1 MLPKILVGNVEDHK
15 EFFANEAI
23 NENFVLQ
30 IDGAVTNIS
39 ELREWIVFC
48 QNVLDKEGNY
58 MVCIWN
64 AGQLSAE
71 AQSILLKPL
80 EEKYEKTRFF
90 LITERES
97 DLLATIISRCE
108 VIFLEVILKEEKY
121 WKEVRLCWQKGPS
134 QIIEFAEKFNF
145 DELEGLFFEVANKLK
160 RELAL
165 GVTLKRVKVLD
176 KTLEMMRVM
185 YKTNINKR
193 MALESYLLSTW
204 CLIKT

>member
-1 MLPKILVGNVEDHK
+1 MK
-15 EFFANEAI
+15 
-23 NENFVLQ
+23 
-30 IDGAVTNIS
+30 S
-39 ELREWIVFC
+39 
-48 QNVLDKEGNY
+48 
-58 MVCIWN
+58 
-64 AGQLSAE
+64 
-71 AQSILLKPL
+71 
-80 EEKYEKTRFF
+80 
-90 LITERES
+90 
-97 DLLATIISRCE
+97 
-108 VIFLEVILKEEKY
+108 EKY

-165 GVTLKRVKVLD
+165 EVTLKRVRVLD